1 MLKENQLQAAK
12 IGPLEGKIQ
21 TGVDVKE
28 EIQKKTDAYVA
39 FYPFLSC
46 KTGEI
51 KARSMIRKPLTPS
64 GILKRTE

>member
-12 IGPLEGKIQ
+12 IGPLESKIQ

-28 EIQKKTDAYVA
+28 EIQKTDAYVA

-46 KTGEI
+46 KTREI
-51 KARSMIRKPLTPS
+51 KARSMIGKPLTPS
-64 GILKRTE
+64 GIVKRTE

>member
-28 EIQKKTDAYVA
+28 EIQKNRRLRC
-39 FYPFLSC
+39 FLSVS
-46 KTGEI
+46 E
-51 KARSMIRKPLTPS
+51 L
-64 GILKRTE
+64 